1 MKKFLQTAIQK
12 LKRITDE
19 RKRER
24 ERERERER
32 KRVRGSH
39 YIVSTNYVGKN

>member
-1 MKKFLQTAIQK
+1 MTYIQIDRWKKRKTRLS
-12 LKRITDE
+12 KREVMGRERKRVRE

-32 KRVRGSH
+32 VF
-39 YIVSTNYVGKN
+39 I